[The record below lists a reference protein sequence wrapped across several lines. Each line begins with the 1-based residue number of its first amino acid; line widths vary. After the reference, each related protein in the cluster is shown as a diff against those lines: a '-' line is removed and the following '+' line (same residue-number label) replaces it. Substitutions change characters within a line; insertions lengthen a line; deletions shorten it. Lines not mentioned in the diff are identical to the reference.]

1 MRNWIQ
7 KAREKVSKKTFFHLH
22 MISDS
27 TGETLI
33 TLGRAAAAQYPNWRA
48 KEHTSAMVRT
58 QDDLDK
64 ALDAFK
70 GAPGIV
76 LFTLID
82 KELENKL
89 RKRCRELDIPA
100 LNVLAPAMELF
111 ESYLGE
117 SISGRSGAQHALDDE
132 YFHRL
137 EAIKFAMA
145 HDDGNLP
152 ENIEEADIIL
162 IGISRTSKTP
172 TSIYLAQRGV
182 KTFNIPLV
190 PGVDLPAEI
199 MHVKH
204 PMVVALVA
212 SAERI
217 LQVRE
222 NRLLAFDRDL
232 AGDTYVDRASI
243 QEELSWTR
251 RLCKENNWPMIDV
264 SKRSI
269 EETSA
274 AILSLK
280 QDFLAEKKL

>member
-7 KAREKVSKKTFFHLH
+7 KAREKVSSKTFFHLH
-22 MISDS
+22 LVSDS

-33 TLGRAAAAQYPNWRA
+33 TLGRAAAAQYPKWRA
-48 KEHTSAMVRT
+48 VEHTSPMVRT
-58 QDDLDK
+58 SEELDK
-64 ALDAFK
+64 ALDQIE

-76 LFTLID
+76 LYTIID
-82 KELENKL
+82 RELEKKLQNKCL
-89 RKRCRELDIPA
+89 SLGVPA
-100 LNVLAPAMELF
+100 LNVLAPTMKLF
-111 ESYLGE
+111 DSYLGE
-117 SISGRSGAQHALDDE
+117 TISGRTGAQHVLDEE
-132 YFHRL
+132 YFDRL
-137 EAIKFAMA
+137 DAIKFAMA

-152 ENIEEADIIL
+152 DDIEEADIIL

-190 PGVDLPAEI
+190 PGVDLPKEVLS
-199 MHVKH
+199 VKH

-243 QEELSWTR
+243 QEELTWTR

-274 AILSLK
+274 AILALRQEHSSET
-280 QDFLAEKKL
+280 FS